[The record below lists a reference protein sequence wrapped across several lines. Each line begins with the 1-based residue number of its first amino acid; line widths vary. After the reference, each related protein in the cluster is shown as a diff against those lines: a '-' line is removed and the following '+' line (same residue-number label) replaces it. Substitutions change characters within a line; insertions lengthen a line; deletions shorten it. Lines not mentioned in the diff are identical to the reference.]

1 MFEKLKVKTI
11 FKELAE
17 YLVDGSVT
25 IFKGNKICH
34 YVGMKK
40 VKEFQL
46 PKFSQ
51 ELILKLAENYVEH
64 FSESK
69 SSYYFSLRLNAK
81 KQSAVILLD
90 YERKYKSE
98 EVIKLLKENGV
109 EENLANELVKNLFN

>member
-1 MFEKLKVKTI
+1 MSEKLKAKTV

-34 YVGMKK
+34 YVGTKK
-40 VKEFQL
+40 IKELQL

-51 ELILKLAENYVEH
+51 ELILKLAENYVER

-69 SSYYFSLRLNAK
+69 SSYYFPVSLNIE
-81 KQSAVILLD
+81 KQSALILLD
-90 YERKYKSE
+90 YGRRYKPAE
-98 EVIKLLKENGV
+98 LIQILKENGI
-109 EENLANELVKNLFN
+109 EEDLANELVKKALN